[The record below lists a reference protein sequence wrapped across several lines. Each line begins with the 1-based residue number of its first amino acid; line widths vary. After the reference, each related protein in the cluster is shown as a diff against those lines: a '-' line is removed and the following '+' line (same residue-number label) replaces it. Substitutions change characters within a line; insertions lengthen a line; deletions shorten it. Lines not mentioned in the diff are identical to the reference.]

1 LKRKSNEQSLGDVIK
16 DFLRESG
23 WQQKLDEVSIIT
35 EWDKVLGPSL
45 AKYTDEVFISK
56 GVLHIRL
63 NSSTL
68 RQELTYR
75 KTDLVKE
82 LNDSVGKEVITDILL
97 K

>member
-1 LKRKSNEQSLGDVIK
+1 MKRKSNEQTLGEVIK
-16 DFLRESG
+16 DFLRDSG
-23 WQQKLDEVSIIT
+23 WQQKLDEVNIIT
-35 EWDKVLGPSL
+35 QWDKVLGPSL
-45 AKYTDEVFISK
+45 AKYTDELFVSK

-75 KTDLVKE
+75 KSELIKE